1 MFETRQ
7 IYIYS
12 LENSKS
18 KHCLRNKF
26 FNSWIWRFP
35 SLENFLFG
43 SVSLVKN
50 VDIDKYKYSGFVISF
65 DTFITF
71 WSPPGKFG
79 YNVIIFGVDTI
90 QDPTQGLDNI
100 TWTAEKINY
109 SVDFNVS
116 KKNTLFMLALK
127 WNKCLIIC

>member
-1 MFETRQ
+1 M
-7 IYIYS
+7 
-12 LENSKS
+12 
-18 KHCLRNKF
+18 
-26 FNSWIWRFP
+26 
-35 SLENFLFG
+35 FG

-71 WSPPGKFG
+71 LSPAGKFG
-79 YNVIIFGVDTI
+79 YNAIIFGVDTI

-109 SVDFNVS
+109 SVDFNMS
-116 KKNTLFMLALK
+116 RQKPLFMLALK